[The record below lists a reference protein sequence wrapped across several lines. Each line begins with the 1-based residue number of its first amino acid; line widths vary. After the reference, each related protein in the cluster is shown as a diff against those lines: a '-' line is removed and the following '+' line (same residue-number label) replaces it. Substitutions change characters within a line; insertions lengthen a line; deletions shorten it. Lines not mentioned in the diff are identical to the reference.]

1 VKARGV
7 LQIMKYLS
15 KSKFLRSLAL
25 VVSVLTASFV
35 FSPISASAEVVEVEG
50 QGDCPGGNDGWAR
63 HLIVDV
69 SNGRT
74 ITRCVRIEQ
83 VPVESSPSVTTNR
96 PEQETV
102 SRVAGATDP
111 YPNIPTGGEIP
122 GTRIVSTDETSWPQF
137 FNSTLAAQWRCP
149 AIYGPNGDP
158 YAAENNGFDSVSGKW
173 FRVCVKNPWRE
184 PIPQSVSRNYEAEKS
199 AATAEALSNSQTW
212 NAANPGKQKCFQWGP
227 LTSPSGG
234 TESGGV
240 CANPIGVSSGAS
252 ETLSRTEQVS
262 RVASISNTD
271 RRTAAALEFLKSLGS
286 DERAELLEVTQT
298 ANRRT
303 VLEIDL
309 AAPKIRFAV
318 RGTSDSSPT
327 ITFRGTTNSGGEATI
342 RTRKNLDGY
351 ALTLSVRK
359 VKLDLDV
366 FG

>member
-1 VKARGV
+1 
-7 LQIMKYLS
+7 MKFLS
-15 KSKFLRSLAL
+15 KSKFLRGLAL
-25 VVSVLTASFV
+25 FVSILTSSLV

-63 HLIVDV
+63 HLIVDT

-74 ITRCVRIEQ
+74 ITRCVRMEQ
-83 VPVESSPSVTTNR
+83 VLVEPTPSSTSTVDR
-96 PEQETV
+96 PEPETV
-102 SRVAGATDP
+102 SRVASTTDP
-111 YPNIPTGGEIP
+111 YPNIPTCGEIP

-137 FNSTLAAQWRCP
+137 FNSTVAAQWRCP
-149 AIYGPNGDP
+149 VIYGPNGDP
-158 YAAENNGFDSVSGKW
+158 YAGENNGFDSVSGKW

-199 AATAEALSNSQTW
+199 AAIAEALSNSQAW

-227 LTSPSGG
+227 LTSPNGG

-240 CANPIGVSSGAS
+240 CANPIGAAS
-252 ETLSRTEQVS
+252 ESSETITRTEQVS
-262 RVASISNTD
+262 RVASISNIKN
-271 RRTAAALEFLKSLGS
+271 RTTAALELFSSLDS
-286 DERAELLEVTQT
+286 EERAQLLQVTQT
-298 ANRRT
+298 SNRRA

-309 AAPKIRFAV
+309 AVPKIRFIV
-318 RGTSDSSPT
+318 RASSDGLPT
-327 ITFRGTTNSGGEATI
+327 ITFRGTTNSDGESTI

>member
-1 VKARGV
+1 
-7 LQIMKYLS
+7 MKLLT
-15 KSKFLRSLAL
+15 KSKFLRILAL
-25 VVSVLTASFV
+25 LSILTSSLI
-35 FSPISASAEVVEVEG
+35 FSPMSASAEVVEVEG

-63 HLIVDV
+63 HLIVNV
-69 SNGRT
+69 STKRT

-83 VPVESSPSVTTNR
+83 VPVESAPSSNTDRTE
-96 PEQETV
+96 PETV

-111 YPNIPTGGEIP
+111 YPSLPTGGEIP

-137 FNSTLAAQWRCP
+137 FNSTVAAQWSCP
-149 AIYGPNGDP
+149 VIYGPNGDP
-158 YAAENNGFDSVSGKW
+158 YAAESNGFDSASGKW

-199 AATAEALSNSQTW
+199 AAIAEAFSNSQAW

-240 CANPIGVSSGAS
+240 CANPIGVSSGSS
-252 ETLSRTEQVS
+252 ETLNRTEQVT
-262 RVASISNTD
+262 RVASISNTN
-271 RRTAAALEFLKSLGS
+271 RRTVAALELLQSLDP
-286 DERAELLEVTQT
+286 DERTELLEVTQT
-298 ANRRT
+298 LNRRI

-309 AAPKIRFAV
+309 SVPKIPFVV
-318 RGTSDSSPT
+318 RATRDSSPT
-327 ITFRGTTNSGGEATI
+327 ITFRRTTNSDGESRI

-351 ALTLSVRK
+351 SLTLSVRK

>member
-1 VKARGV
+1 
-7 LQIMKYLS
+7 MKYLFR
-15 KSKFLRSLAL
+15 SKFLRSLAL
-25 VVSVLTASFV
+25 FVSILTPSIV

-63 HLIVDV
+63 HLIVDT

-74 ITRCVRIEQ
+74 ITRCVRMEQ
-83 VPVESSPSVTTNR
+83 VLVEPTPSSTLTADR
-96 PEQETV
+96 PEPETV
-102 SRVAGATDP
+102 SRVASATDP

-137 FNSTLAAQWRCP
+137 ASSTASAQWRCP
-149 AIYGPNGDP
+149 VIYGPNGDP

-184 PIPQSVSRNYEAEKS
+184 PIPQSVSTNYESQKS
-199 AATAEALSNSQTW
+199 AAIAKALSDSETW
-212 NAANPGKQKCFQWGP
+212 NAENPGKQKCFQWGP
-227 LTSPSGG
+227 LTGPNGG

-240 CANPIGVSSGAS
+240 CANPIGSASESS
-252 ETLSRTEQVS
+252 ETLTRTEQVS
-262 RVASISNTD
+262 RLASISNMKK
-271 RRTAAALEFLKSLGS
+271 RTSAALELFRSLDS
-286 DERAELLEVTQT
+286 EERADLLEVTQT
-298 ANRRT
+298 SNRRS

-309 AAPKIRFAV
+309 TVPKIPFIV
-318 RGTSDSSPT
+318 RATGESLPT
-327 ITFRGTTNSGGEATI
+327 MTFRRTTNADGEATI

-359 VKLDLDV
+359 VKLDLDF

>member
-1 VKARGV
+1 
-7 LQIMKYLS
+7 MKFLS
-15 KSKFLRSLAL
+15 KSKFLRGLAL
-25 VVSVLTASFV
+25 FVSILTSSLV

-63 HLIVDV
+63 HLIVDT

-74 ITRCVRIEQ
+74 ITRCVRMEQ
-83 VPVESSPSVTTNR
+83 VLVEPTPSSTSTADR
-96 PEQETV
+96 PEPETV
-102 SRVAGATDP
+102 SRVASATDP

-137 FNSTLAAQWRCP
+137 FNSTVAAQWRCP
-149 AIYGPNGDP
+149 VIYGPNGDP

-199 AATAEALSNSQTW
+199 AAIAEALSNSQAW

-227 LTSPSGG
+227 LTSPNGG

-240 CANPIGVSSGAS
+240 CANPIGAAS
-252 ETLSRTEQVS
+252 ESSETITRTEQVS
-262 RVASISNTD
+262 RVASISNIKNRT
-271 RRTAAALEFLKSLGS
+271 TAALDLFSSLDS
-286 DERAELLEVTQT
+286 EERAQLLQLTQT
-298 ANRRT
+298 SNRRA

-309 AAPKIRFAV
+309 AVPKIRFIV
-318 RGTSDSSPT
+318 RASSDGLPT
-327 ITFRGTTNSGGEATI
+327 ITFRGTTNSDGESTI

>member
-1 VKARGV
+1 V
-7 LQIMKYLS
+7 KYLS
-15 KSKFLRSLAL
+15 KSKFLRTSAL
-25 VVSVLTASFV
+25 VVSVLISSIV

-74 ITRCVRIEQ
+74 ITRCVRVEQ
-83 VPVESSPSVTTNR
+83 VPVEPTPSSSSTNDR
-96 PEQETV
+96 PEPETV
-102 SRVAGATDP
+102 SRVANATDP

-122 GTRIVSTDETSWPQF
+122 GTRIVSTTETSWPQF
-137 FNSTLAAQWRCP
+137 FNSTVAAQWRCP
-149 AIYGPNGDP
+149 VIYGPNGDP

-184 PIPQSVSRNYEAEKS
+184 PIPRSLTSTYEAEKS
-199 AATAEALSNSQTW
+199 AAIADALGKSQAW
-212 NAANPGKQKCFQWGP
+212 NAANPGKQRCFQWGP
-227 LTSPSGG
+227 LTSPNGG

-240 CANPIGVSSGAS
+240 CANPTGAS
-252 ETLSRTEQVS
+252 SESSETVTRTEQVS
-262 RVASISNTD
+262 RVASISNMN
-271 RRTAAALEFLKSLGS
+271 RRTAAALDLFKSLDS
-286 DERAELLEVTQT
+286 EERSQLLEVTQT
-298 ANRRT
+298 SNRRA

-309 AAPKIRFAV
+309 AVPQIPFVV
-318 RGTSDSSPT
+318 RATGDSLPT
-327 ITFRGTTNSGGEATI
+327 ITFRRTTNADGESTI

>member
-1 VKARGV
+1 M
-7 LQIMKYLS
+7 QIMMYLS
-15 KSKFLRSLAL
+15 KSKFLKSLAL
-25 VVSVLTASFV
+25 FVSILVSSFV

-69 SNGRT
+69 STKRT

-83 VPVESSPSVTTNR
+83 VPVQPTPFSSSTTDR
-96 PEQETV
+96 TEPETV

-137 FNSTLAAQWRCP
+137 FGTTVAAQWRCP
-149 AIYGPNGDP
+149 VIYGPNGDP

-184 PIPQSVSRNYEAEKS
+184 PIPRSVMSTYEAEKS
-199 AATAEALSNSQTW
+199 AAIADALAKSQAW
-212 NAANPGKQKCFQWGP
+212 NTANPGKQRCFQWGP
-227 LTSPSGG
+227 LTSPNGG

-240 CANPIGVSSGAS
+240 CANPTGVSSGSS
-252 ETLSRTEQVS
+252 ETLTRTEQVS
-262 RVASISNTD
+262 RVASISSVTK
-271 RRTAAALEFLKSLGS
+271 RTAAALEMFKSLGS
-286 DERAELLEVTQT
+286 EERAALLDVTQT
-298 ANRRT
+298 SNRRA

-309 AAPKIRFAV
+309 EVPKIPFIV
-318 RGTSDSSPT
+318 RATGEGLPT
-327 ITFRGTTNSGGEATI
+327 ITFRRSTNADGESTI
-342 RTRKNLDGY
+342 RTRKNLEGY

>member
-1 VKARGV
+1 
-7 LQIMKYLS
+7 MKYLT

-25 VVSVLTASFV
+25 FVSLLTSALV
-35 FSPISASAEVVEVEG
+35 FSPTSASAEVVEVEG

-63 HLIVDV
+63 HLIVDT

-83 VPVESSPSVTTNR
+83 VPVDSTQTSTTNR
-96 PEQETV
+96 SEPETV

-137 FNSTLAAQWRCP
+137 FNSTVAAQWRCP
-149 AIYGPNGDP
+149 VIYGPNGDP
-158 YAAENNGFDSVSGKW
+158 YAAENNGFDSVTGKW

-184 PIPQSVSRNYEAEKS
+184 PIPRSVSTLYESEKS
-199 AATAEALSNSQTW
+199 AAISEALKKSQTW
-212 NAANPGKQKCFQWGP
+212 NAENPGKQKCFQWGP

-240 CANPIGVSSGAS
+240 CANPIGVSSGSS
-252 ETLSRTEQVS
+252 ETLTRTEQVS
-262 RVASISNTD
+262 RVASIANTN
-271 RRTAAALEFLKSLGS
+271 RRTTAALELLTSLDA
-286 DERAELLEVTQT
+286 DERAELLEVSQT
-298 ANRRT
+298 SNRRA

-309 AAPKIRFAV
+309 VVAKIPFTV
-318 RGTSDSSPT
+318 RATGESLPSF
-327 ITFRGTTNSGGEATI
+327 TFRGTTNADGESTI

>member
-1 VKARGV
+1 
-7 LQIMKYLS
+7 MKYLA

-25 VVSVLTASFV
+25 FVSLLTSSLI

-63 HLIVDV
+63 HLIVDT

-83 VPVESSPSVTTNR
+83 VPVESTQSSNTNR
-96 PEQETV
+96 TEPETV

-122 GTRIVSTDETSWPQF
+122 GTRIVSTDESSWPQF
-137 FNSTLAAQWRCP
+137 FNSTVAAQWRCP
-149 AIYGPNGDP
+149 VIYGPNGDP
-158 YAAENNGFDSVSGKW
+158 YAAENNGFDSVTGKW

-184 PIPQSVSRNYEAEKS
+184 PIPRSVSAGYEAEKS
-199 AATAEALSNSQTW
+199 TAIARALRKSEAW
-212 NAANPGKQKCFQWGP
+212 NAENPGKQRCFQWGP
-227 LTSPSGG
+227 LTSPNGG

-240 CANPIGVSSGAS
+240 CANPIGSSSESS
-252 ETLSRTEQVS
+252 ETLTRTEQVY
-262 RVASISNTD
+262 RVASISNTN
-271 RRTAAALEFLKSLGS
+271 RRTTAALELFRSLGS
-286 DERAELLEVTQT
+286 DERADLLEVSQT
-298 ANRRT
+298 SNRRV

-309 AAPKIRFAV
+309 EVPKISFIV
-318 RGTSDSSPT
+318 RATGDSLPT
-327 ITFRGTTNSGGEATI
+327 ITFRGTTNAEGESTI
-342 RTRKNLDGY
+342 RSRKNLEGY
-351 ALTLSVRK
+351 ALILSVRK

>member
-1 VKARGV
+1 
-7 LQIMKYLS
+7 MNYLT
-15 KSKFLRSLAL
+15 KSKFLRGLAL
-25 VVSVLTASFV
+25 FVSILTSSFV

-63 HLIVDV
+63 HLIVDT

-83 VPVESSPSVTTNR
+83 VPVESTSSSTTNR
-96 PEQETV
+96 PQQETV

-122 GTRIVSTDETSWPQF
+122 GTRILSTNETSWPQF
-137 FNSTLAAQWRCP
+137 FNSTVAAQWRCP

-158 YAAENNGFDSVSGKW
+158 YAAENNGFDSGSGKW

-184 PIPQSVSRNYEAEKS
+184 PIPRSVSTLFETEKS
-199 AATAEALSNSQTW
+199 AAISEALKKSQSW
-212 NAANPGKQKCFQWGP
+212 NAENPGKQRCFPWGP
-227 LTSPSGG
+227 LTNPSGG

-240 CANPIGVSSGAS
+240 CANPVGISSGAS
-252 ETLSRTEQVS
+252 ETLTRTQQVS
-262 RVASISNTD
+262 RVAMIANTN
-271 RRTAAALEFLKSLGS
+271 RRTAAALELLASFDA
-286 DERAELLEVTQT
+286 DERSELLEVSQT
-298 ANRRT
+298 TNRRA

-309 AAPKIRFAV
+309 EVSKIPFIVRATGDNLPK
-318 RGTSDSSPT
+318 
-327 ITFRGTTNSGGEATI
+327 ITFRGTTNADGESTI

>member
-1 VKARGV
+1 
-7 LQIMKYLS
+7 MKTLS
-15 KSKFLRSLAL
+15 KNTFLRSWAL
-25 VVSVLTASFV
+25 PVSILTASFV

-50 QGDCPGGNDGWAR
+50 QSDCS
-63 HLIVDV
+63 HLGTDWRSAGLVV
-69 SNGRT
+69 VVGAGRT
-74 ITRCVRIEQ
+74 YTICAKMEQ
-83 VPVESSPSVTTNR
+83 VEVVPEPSSTSTADRSEP
-96 PEQETV
+96 ETV
-102 SRVAGATDP
+102 SMVAGADP

-122 GTRIVSTDETSWPQF
+122 GTLIESTDETSWPQF
-137 FNSTLAAQWRCP
+137 ASNTFSAQWRCP
-149 AIYGPNGDP
+149 LILGPNGDP

-199 AATAEALSNSQTW
+199 AAIAEALSNSQAW

-240 CANPIGVSSGAS
+240 CANPIGSASESS
-252 ETLSRTEQVS
+252 ETLTRTEQVS
-262 RVASISNTD
+262 RLASISNMKK
-271 RRTAAALEFLKSLGS
+271 RTSAALELFRSLDS
-286 DERAELLEVTQT
+286 EERADLLEVTQT
-298 ANRRT
+298 SNRRA

-309 AAPKIRFAV
+309 AVPKIPFIV
-318 RGTSDSSPT
+318 RATGDSLPT
-327 ITFRGTTNSGGEATI
+327 ITFRGTTNANGESTI

>member
-1 VKARGV
+1 
-7 LQIMKYLS
+7 MKYLS

-25 VVSVLTASFV
+25 TVSVLTASFV
-35 FSPISASAEVVEVEG
+35 FSPISASAEAVEVEG

-83 VPVESSPSVTTNR
+83 VPVESSPSLTTNR

-122 GTRIVSTDETSWPQF
+122 GTSIVSTDETSWPQF
-137 FNSTLAAQWRCP
+137 FNSTVAAQWRCP
-149 AIYGPNGDP
+149 VIYGPNGDP
-158 YAAENNGFDSVSGKW
+158 YAAENNGFDSASGKW

-184 PIPQSVSRNYEAEKS
+184 PIPKSVTSTYETEK
-199 AATAEALSNSQTW
+199 AAAVAEALSKSQSW

-252 ETLSRTEQVS
+252 ETLSRTEQVF
-262 RVASISNTD
+262 RVASISNTNK
-271 RRTAAALEFLKSLGS
+271 RTAAALGLLKSL
-286 DERAELLEVTQT
+286 DAEERAELLEVTQT
-298 ANRRT
+298 LSRRA

-309 AAPKIRFAV
+309 SVPNIRFLVKA
-318 RGTSDSSPT
+318 TSDSSPT
-327 ITFRGTTNSGGEATI
+327 ITFRGATNADGEATI

>member
-1 VKARGV
+1 
-7 LQIMKYLS
+7 MKLLA
-15 KSKFLRSLAL
+15 KSKFLRGLAL
-25 VVSVLTASFV
+25 FASILTSSII
-35 FSPISASAEVVEVEG
+35 FSPMSASAEVVEVED

-63 HLIVDV
+63 HLIVNV
-69 SNGRT
+69 STKRT

-83 VPVESSPSVTTNR
+83 VPVESVPSSTSNR

-111 YPNIPTGGEIP
+111 YPSLPTGGEIP
-122 GTRIVSTDETSWPQF
+122 GTRIMSTDETSWPQF
-137 FNSTLAAQWRCP
+137 FNSTVAAQWSCP
-149 AIYGPNGDP
+149 VIYGPNGDP
-158 YAAENNGFDSVSGKW
+158 YAAENNGFDSASGKW

-199 AATAEALSNSQTW
+199 AAIAEAFSNSQAW

-240 CANPIGVSSGAS
+240 CANPIGVSSGTS
-252 ETLSRTEQVS
+252 ETLNRTEQVS
-262 RVASISNTD
+262 RAASISNTN
-271 RRTAAALEFLKSLGS
+271 RRTVAALEFFKSLGS

-303 VLEIDL
+303 VLAIDL
-309 AAPKIRFAV
+309 AVPKIRFIV
-318 RGTSDSSPT
+318 RGTSESSPT
-327 ITFRGTTNSGGEATI
+327 ITFRGATNADGEATI

>member
-1 VKARGV
+1 
-7 LQIMKYLS
+7 MMYLA

-25 VVSVLTASFV
+25 FVSILTSSFV
-35 FSPISASAEVVEVEG
+35 FAPISASAEVVEVEG
-50 QGDCPGGNDGWAR
+50 QGDCPGGNDGWSR
-63 HLIVDV
+63 HLTVDV
-69 SNGRT
+69 SKGRT

-83 VPVESSPSVTTNR
+83 VPVESTSSSTTSR

-137 FNSTLAAQWRCP
+137 FNSTVAAQWRCP
-149 AIYGPNGDP
+149 VIYGPNGDP

-184 PIPQSVSRNYEAEKS
+184 PIPQSVTSTYEAEKS
-199 AATAEALSNSQTW
+199 AAIAEALKKSQAW
-212 NAANPGKQKCFQWGP
+212 NEANPGKQRCFQWGP

-240 CANPIGVSSGAS
+240 CANPVGVSSGSS
-252 ETLSRTEQVS
+252 ETLTRTEQVS
-262 RVASISNTD
+262 RVASIANTNK
-271 RRTAAALEFLKSLGS
+271 RTAAALALLKSLDS
-286 DERAELLEVTQT
+286 DEKADLLEVSQT
-298 ANRRT
+298 LNRRA
-303 VLEIDL
+303 VIEIDL
-309 AAPKIRFAV
+309 VVAKIPFIVKA
-318 RGTSDSSPT
+318 TSDNLPT
-327 ITFRGTTNSGGEATI
+327 ITFRGTTNTDGESTI
-342 RTRKNLDGY
+342 RTRKNLAGY

-366 FG
+366 LG

>member
-1 VKARGV
+1 
-7 LQIMKYLS
+7 MKYLT

-25 VVSVLTASFV
+25 FVSLFTSSFV

-63 HLIVDV
+63 HLIVDT

-83 VPVESSPSVTTNR
+83 VPVGSTQSSTTNR
-96 PEQETV
+96 SEPETV

-137 FNSTLAAQWRCP
+137 FNSTVAAQWRCP
-149 AIYGPNGDP
+149 VIYGPNGDP
-158 YAAENNGFDSVSGKW
+158 YAAENNGFDSVTGKW

-184 PIPQSVSRNYEAEKS
+184 PIPRSVSTLYESEKS
-199 AATAEALSNSQTW
+199 AAISEALKKSQTW
-212 NAANPGKQKCFQWGP
+212 NAENPGKQKCFQWGP

-240 CANPIGVSSGAS
+240 CANPVGVSSGSS
-252 ETLSRTEQVS
+252 ETLTRTEQVS
-262 RVASISNTD
+262 RVASIANTN
-271 RRTAAALEFLKSLGS
+271 RRTSAALELLKSL
-286 DERAELLEVTQT
+286 DAEERADLLEVSQT
-298 ANRRT
+298 SNRRA

-309 AAPKIRFAV
+309 VVAKIPFVV
-318 RGTSDSSPT
+318 RATSDSLPS
-327 ITFRGTTNSGGEATI
+327 ITFRGTTNADGESTI

>member
-1 VKARGV
+1 VKH
-7 LQIMKYLS
+7 LS

-25 VVSVLTASFV
+25 VVSVLTASIV

-74 ITRCVRIEQ
+74 ITRCVRMEQ
-83 VPVESSPSVTTNR
+83 VPVQPTPSSSSTTNR
-96 PEQETV
+96 PEPETV
-102 SRVAGATDP
+102 SRVASATDP

-122 GTRIVSTDETSWPQF
+122 GTRIVSTNETSWPQF
-137 FNSTLAAQWRCP
+137 FNTTVAAQWRCP
-149 AIYGPNGDP
+149 VIYGPNGDP

-184 PIPQSVSRNYEAEKS
+184 PIPRSVTSTYEAEKS
-199 AATAEALSNSQTW
+199 AAMADALAKSQAW
-212 NAANPGKQKCFQWGP
+212 NTANPGKQRCFQWGP
-227 LTSPSGG
+227 LTSPNGG

-252 ETLSRTEQVS
+252 ETLTRTEQVT
-262 RVASISNTD
+262 RVSSISNTN
-271 RRTAAALEFLKSLGS
+271 RRTAAAVELLKSL
-286 DERAELLEVTQT
+286 DPEERSQLLEVTQT
-298 ANRRT
+298 SNRRA
-303 VLEIDL
+303 VLDIDL
-309 AAPKIRFAV
+309 TVPKIRFIVTA
-318 RGTSDSSPT
+318 TSDDLPKM
-327 ITFRGTTNSGGEATI
+327 TFRGTTNSDGESRI
-342 RTRKNLDGY
+342 RTRKNLEGY

-366 FG
+366 LG